1 MFASPANQ
9 SAHNVF
15 DVSLPIEDEL
25 IPFVNW
31 VASLPPGQRPKTAA
45 YPMADDPFADPPVQL
60 AQQKLQALGVKT
72 VYSKIFPAENASY
85 KPAADQVAATGA
97 QAVVLGSTDVPTV
110 SAFMQAFEQQHYNP
124 KMFIC
129 AAGPDQG
136 AAFTSAVGKGNATGM
151 MVPNGWYP
159 GYANPASQK
168 MVNEY
173 VAKYGGSPS
182 DVNADVAEAYSVGQV
197 MAQAVTG
204 TKGTDNAED
213 HHLPAQRRDAQHR
226 PGTGEVRQLRQ
237 ELQRRGVHLP
247 VAAAGHRVQAGP
259 PGQREPARWLSS
271 TPSRTGP
278 ASPMAR
284 QIYQAIVD
292 GILVGGVYA
301 LMAVG
306 LTLIFGVLDIINIAQ
321 GVLVI
326 LGAYLSY
333 SLSVR
338 LHLDLFLGLLITVP
352 AMFVIGVVIQWAFIR
367 RLRGRERTSMTLLV
381 TYAVALI
388 IEGILYEI
396 YGPNP
401 KQLNAS
407 YVQSSVHVFGFY
419 LSYIYLYGFALA
431 LALVAAIYALL
442 YRTRFGRSVRATM
455 QDETAARLIGI
466 DVNRVAALTFGV
478 GVAVTAAGG
487 MMFGATNA
495 FNPNS
500 GYDLISRLLA
510 IIILGGLGS
519 IGGALVASV
528 FMLTLES
535 LVTIWSPEWAIV
547 VFYAA
552 LVLVLLIRPTGF
564 FGRQPVRAQ

>member
-1 MFASPANQ
+1 M
-9 SAHNVF
+9 AH
-15 DVSLPIEDEL
+15 
-25 IPFVNW
+25 
-31 VASLPPGQRPKTAA
+31 
-45 YPMADDPFADPPVQL
+45 
-60 AQQKLQALGVKT
+60 
-72 VYSKIFPAENASY
+72 
-85 KPAADQVAATGA
+85 
-97 QAVVLGSTDVPTV
+97 
-110 SAFMQAFEQQHYNP
+110 
-124 KMFIC
+124 
-129 AAGPDQG
+129 
-136 AAFTSAVGKGNATGM
+136 
-151 MVPNGWYP
+151 
-159 GYANPASQK
+159 
-168 MVNEY
+168 
-173 VAKYGGSPS
+173 
-182 DVNADVAEAYSVGQV
+182 
-197 MAQAVTG
+197 
-204 TKGTDNAED
+204 
-213 HHLPAQRRDAQHR
+213 
-226 PGTGEVRQLRQ
+226 
-237 ELQRRGVHLP
+237 
-247 VAAAGHRVQAGP
+247 
-259 PGQREPARWLSS
+259 
-271 TPSRTGP
+271 
-278 ASPMAR
+278 
-284 QIYQAIVD
+284 QIYQAIAD

-333 SLSVR
+333 QLSVR
-338 LHLDLFLGLLITVP
+338 LHLDLFVGLLITVP
-352 AMFVIGVVIQWAFIR
+352 VMFVIGVFIQWAFIR

-381 TYAVALI
+381 SYAVALI

-396 YGPNP
+396 FGPNP

-407 YVQSSVHVFGFY
+407 YVQSSVHVLGFY
-419 LSYIYLYGFALA
+419 LSYIYIYGFVLA
-431 LALVAAIYALL
+431 LLLVVAIYSLL

-466 DVNRVAALTFGV
+466 DVNRVAAITFGV

-487 MMFGATNA
+487 MMFGATNS

-519 IGGALVASV
+519 IGGALAASV